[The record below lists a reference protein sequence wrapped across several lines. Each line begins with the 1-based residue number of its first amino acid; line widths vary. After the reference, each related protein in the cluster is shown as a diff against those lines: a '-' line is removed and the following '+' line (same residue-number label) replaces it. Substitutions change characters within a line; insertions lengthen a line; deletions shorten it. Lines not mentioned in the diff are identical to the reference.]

1 MKRVIQSL
9 DTGKTDI
16 ENTPIPKV
24 ESGEVLIKNKIFSH
38 IQRVLKRCLLNLEN
52 LVQFPKQTAT

>member
-24 ESGEVLIKNKIFSH
+24 RSGEVLIKTKFSLISKGTEKMLVEFGKI
-38 IQRVLKRCLLNLEN
+38 
-52 LVQFPKQTAT
+52 